1 MIESTLTWCRCTAA
15 QTACGSNFGRITAV
29 SPMNRQASVATMA
42 APWMSGAGA
51 IRTMPSSSAAGAG
64 LRPLVVEGLAGDEVD
79 AAAERAPDVLVPP
92 HHALRV
98 AGGPAGV
105 DDVDVVGAA
114 RAEVAGGRRRQHRLA
129 VVAADRDP
137 RQPGRH
143 HRVDDRRQLL
153 VVDERAQVGVA
164 QVIGELFLQVAEV
177 DVDGDRPELD
187 RRQQRRHRLD
197 RVVGVEADVPAGA
210 DALGGQV
217 VRQPVGLVFE
227 LAVGDLQV
235 AVDQGDPVG
244 ERVGGVLEDIG
255 HIQCHG

>member
-1 MIESTLTWCRCTAA
+1 MPLHRRPDRVRFELR
-15 QTACGSNFGRITAV
+15 QDHGRVPGEQAGQRGHHGGPVDERRGRHRDHAV
-29 SPMNRQASVATMA
+29 VLGP
-42 APWMSGAGA
+42 GA
-51 IRTMPSSSAAGAG
+51 R

-92 HHALRV
+92 HHPLRV
-98 AGGPAGV
+98 AGGPPGV

-129 VVAADRDP
+129 VVSADRHP

-143 HRVDDRRQLL
+143 HRVDDRRQVL

-164 QVIGELFLQVAEV
+164 QVIRQLALQAAEV

-197 RVVGVEADVPAGA
+197 RVTGVEADVPARA

-217 VRQPVGLVFE
+217 VGEPVGLVLE

-235 AVDQGDPVG
+235 AVDQRDPVG